1 MSWDASS
8 TKWDS
13 AEWKADEAGQSDA
26 KWDEAQAS
34 WDESGNKDGKW
45 DKAQA
50 ADDGNNGSKW
60 DQAPKEEDNAAK
72 WGSSAKWD
80 EDGNKD
86 AGADPWKASNDSS
99 TDKNGWGSAGQD
111 GNAESSADAWT
122 SHRKDDGAN
131 DGSWGAPQQP
141 PVRDFWDTQKYNQ
154 ENGVLFRKEEW
165 QLEQEATD
173 LFVKQGTTAGLNFG
187 AYEAVPVD
195 VSGNKSNLIP
205 ICKTFE
211 ELYTKFA
218 QIIPQ
223 ALVDNVRK
231 CEYQTPTPVQKY
243 AIPVGLAGRDIM
255 CCAQTGSGKTAA
267 FLVPLI
273 GRMMLHNDNPIGER
287 AEPFEGACTPDVL
300 VITPTRELCLQ
311 IYNEALKFT
320 HRTKFCAQRIYGGE
334 SPKVQLQEICK
345 GADIMVATP
354 GRLQDFLDRGVVSV
368 KEVRVLVLDEA
379 DRMLDMGFEPQVRA
393 IVENHGMPE
402 KEGRQTMMFSAT
414 FPDECQKMA
423 QDFLYDY
430 IWIGVGIVGGAVDT
444 VEQRLEKVNPKDK
457 YDKLMAVLDN
467 FFAKRTEG
475 ARALVFV
482 NAKDTAKWLDEQ
494 LWDQKMNTGALHGN
508 LDQKERE
515 QALARFRKGEIE
527 VMIAT
532 DVAARGLDIESV
544 TLVVN
549 YDMPQDIDSYVHRI
563 GRTGRIG
570 NEGEAITFIACDP
583 DTDACLEKVDT
594 LRKLLQVMTD
604 SKSQV
609 PDWLEGTIE
618 TAGASWS
625 KSATSGPRWGGTDMR
640 SDQETHRYNGEGN
653 EWANWKKGSADG
665 AGDTSASWGE
675 SQQDSWKSW

>member
-1 MSWDASS
+1 MGSWDKAND
-8 TKWDS
+8 TWDS
-13 AEWKADEAGQSDA
+13 AEWKTDKAKEEAGESDA
-26 KWDEAQAS
+26 TWDKAQAS
-34 WDESGNKDGKW
+34 WDEASKTDDGKW
-45 DKAQA
+45 DKAMEDSSAQWDTA
-50 ADDGNNGSKW
+50 KLEEEGKKDDG
-60 DQAPKEEDNAAK
+60 
-72 WGSSAKWD
+72 SAKWH
-80 EDGNKD
+80 E
-86 AGADPWKASNDSS
+86 SS
-99 TDKNGWGSAGQD
+99 KDKNGWGTGSTEQD
-111 GNAESSADAWT
+111 GNAGASAADTWT
-122 SHRKDDGAN
+122 AHNDKNNAN
-131 DGSWGAPQQP
+131 DGSYGEKKP
-141 PVRDFWDTQKYNQ
+141 PVHDYWDTQKYNK
-154 ENGVLFRKEEW
+154 ENGIMFRKDEW

-173 LFVKQGTTAGLNFG
+173 LFVNQGTTAGLNFA
-187 AYEAVPVD
+187 AYETVPVD

-273 GRMMLHNDNPIGER
+273 GRMMMHNEHPVGELT
-287 AEPFEGACTPDVL
+287 APFEGVCTPDVL

-320 HRTKFCAQRIYGGE
+320 HRTKFAAARIYGGE
-334 SPKVQLQEICK
+334 SAKVQLQEICK

-368 KEVRVLVLDEA
+368 QEVRVLVLDEA

-444 VEQRLEKVNPKDK
+444 VEQHLEKVSPKDK
-457 YDKLMAVLDN
+457 YDKLIAVLDN
-467 FFAKRTEG
+467 FFARRTEG
-475 ARALVFV
+475 GRALVFV

-515 QALARFRKGEIE
+515 QALQRFRKGDIE

-570 NEGEAITFIACDP
+570 NAGEAITFIACDEG
-583 DTDACLEKVDT
+583 TDACLEKVDT

-604 SKSQV
+604 SKSQI
-609 PDWLEGTIE
+609 PEWLESTIE
-618 TAGASWS
+618 SAGASWS
-625 KSATSGPRWGGTDMR
+625 KSATSAPRWGGTDMR
-640 SDQETHRYNGEGN
+640 NDQETYHYNGEGN
-653 EWANWKKGSADG
+653 EWANWKKGAAESSGDAADG
-665 AGDTSASWGE
+665 TSWNE
-675 SQQDSWKSW
+675 SQQDSWKTWK